1 MSDAANAVAHGRLA
15 GLFAARWAGTTAAAR
30 TLGRSVRLTW
40 EADPPRAAG
49 YVLVTAALGAVPLIQ
64 AGLAKVVLDGVGAAV
79 LGAGADG
86 GTSAAAANAA
96 PLAALFY
103 AAVSLGGRLGEPIR
117 DHLEGNLQTRVTGH
131 VERRLT
137 AAGGAIPDLD
147 HFERKAF
154 HDEIQLLNNAVT
166 WRPMSLIMN
175 LHAVARSLLTLIGSL
190 VLLWP
195 FQPLLALALVGFAVP
210 QAMAQRRLQA
220 RTYQAIS
227 ERSEEARMMAY
238 CASVTTGPAAAKEVL
253 VFGLGPWFYARWRRL
268 SDQAL
273 AKMAGLRLA
282 GLRINL
288 ALVAGNAVVLAVS
301 YAYVAGQVT
310 TQRLSIGDFAL
321 YLSLVLGLQQTVFA
335 ITRSSGSMYGAVL
348 FMERLFAFLDET
360 VPSIVVA
367 PAGSGIPAPPRLRE
381 GLELRHLAF
390 AYPQQKAPAL
400 RDVTCTLRAGETVAL
415 VGENGAGKTTL
426 VKLLTRLYDPTQGEI
441 LLDGIPLRDFD
452 LADLRRRT
460 AVLFQDFARFALSAQ
475 HNIGVGD
482 AQHAD
487 DRERILAAARWAGAD
502 AVLARLPQGLD
513 TPLTRAFEGG
523 VDLSG
528 GEWQKVAT
536 ARAAMRDA
544 ALVILDEPTAALD
557 AQAEYEL
564 FQRFRELAA
573 GRTVLL
579 ISHRF
584 STVRMADHIL
594 VLDDGCIVE
603 SGRHEQLV
611 SQGGRYA
618 TLYEMQAGRYR

>member
-1 MSDAANAVAHGRLA
+1 
-15 GLFAARWAGTTAAAR
+15 
-30 TLGRSVRLTW
+30 
-40 EADPPRAAG
+40 
-49 YVLVTAALGAVPLIQ
+49 
-64 AGLAKVVLDGVGAAV
+64 
-79 LGAGADG
+79 
-86 GTSAAAANAA
+86 
-96 PLAALFY
+96 
-103 AAVSLGGRLGEPIR
+103 
-117 DHLEGNLQTRVTGH
+117 
-131 VERRLT
+131 
-137 AAGGAIPDLD
+137 
-147 HFERKAF
+147 
-154 HDEIQLLNNAVT
+154 
-166 WRPMSLIMN
+166 MSLIMN
-175 LHAVARSLLTLIGSL
+175 LHTVARSLLTLVGSL

-210 QAMAQRRLQA
+210 QAIAQRRLQA
-220 RTYQAIS
+220 RAYQAIT

-238 CASVTTGPAAAKEVL
+238 CASVTTGPDAAKEVL

-268 SDQAL
+268 SELAR
-273 AKMAGLRLA
+273 AKMASLRLA

-288 ALVAGNAVVLAVS
+288 ALVAGNAVALAVS
-301 YAYVAGQVT
+301 YAYVAAQVVG
-310 TQRLSIGDFAL
+310 QRLSIGDFAL

-335 ITRSSGSMYGAVL
+335 ITRSSGAMYGAVL
-348 FMERLFAFLDET
+348 FMKRLFAFLDET
-360 VPSIVVA
+360 VPSIVVG
-367 PAGSGIPAPPRLRE
+367 PVGSGIPAPPGLRE
-381 GLELRHLAF
+381 GLELRHVAF
-390 AYPQQKAPAL
+390 AYPQQEGQVL
-400 RDVTCTLRAGETVAL
+400 RDVTCLLRAGSVVAL

-482 AQHAD
+482 AEHAD
-487 DRERILAAARWAGAD
+487 DQEHILSAARWAGAD
-502 AVLARLPQGLD
+502 AVLARLPQGVD

-528 GEWQKVAT
+528 GEWQKMAT

-564 FQRFRELAA
+564 FQRFRQLAA

-584 STVRMADHIL
+584 STVRLADHIL
-594 VLDDGCIVE
+594 VLEDGRIVE
-603 SGRHEQLV
+603 SGSHEHLV
-611 SQGGRYA
+611 RQGGRYA
-618 TLYEMQAGRYR
+618 TLYEMQAGRCKPAAIGSAPCTALLGFTLHQWRSLRTCTDGGSGSYPRRRLMPRMATFASSLVVPYSCTPAARRARIARSFSAVAIPLPRSLRSTPVCTV